1 LTHSCDIA
9 SLFYLGQPV
18 MMLMTWLKFGD
29 TVRVM
34 DLVGLGIVFAG
45 VMLTQLEKKS
55 INYKTAET
63 EK

>member
-1 LTHSCDIA
+1 
-9 SLFYLGQPV
+9 